1 MGNLIFRYGTMG
13 SAKTA
18 HLLITAF
25 NFEERGRDILCLKPT
40 IDTRDGIAR
49 IKSRIEGLERPCMG
63 IAPDEDMYDKI
74 IRTCC
79 ETQATDH
86 ISHIIFID
94 EAQFLTKRQVDDL
107 ARIVDDYNA
116 LVICYGIRS
125 TANLELFEG
134 SKRLM
139 ELADKIEDIK
149 SACDCGR
156 KTIVNARIDA
166 NGQIIKHPDQ
176 DVVSLGGN
184 DKYKAVC
191 RKCFRE
197 KGR

>member
-25 NFEERGRDILCLKPT
+25 NFEERGRSILCLKPA
-40 IDTRDGIAR
+40 IDTRDGEAR
-49 IKSRIEGLERPCMG
+49 IKSRIEGLERRCMAIG
-63 IAPDEDMYDKI
+63 PDEDMYRKI
-74 IRTCC
+74 TGVCC
-79 ETQATDH
+79 ETVATNH
-86 ISHIIFID
+86 IEHIVFID
-94 EAQFLTKRQVDDL
+94 EAQFLSRGQVDDL
-107 ARIVDDYNA
+107 ARIVDDFNA
-116 LVICYGIRS
+116 LVLCYGIRT

-149 SACDCGR
+149 SVCDCGR
-156 KTIVNARIDA
+156 KTIVNARIDSA
-166 NGQIIKHPDQ
+166 GEIIRNPDQ

-197 KGR
+197 KGH